1 MSFVASPKRARQQRG
16 SALMT
21 AVILISVMLVV
32 TAGVLYFASQQRLR
46 AIQSSRVMPRNYCVE
61 TGLQLARTYYGANYV
76 SWNTFLAT
84 PSQYD
89 PVPSSCNTAPA
100 VPTNAALQ
108 TARPELFADL
118 DGDGQLD
125 VYIYLRDNFDEHA
138 PAAANCTRDNDLQVV
153 VGAVCI
159 SRTLTPLRDDNS
171 VNPTRQT
178 NEAILQYSPPGAAY
192 AQRCASLGNCNVN

>member
-1 MSFVASPKRARQQRG
+1 MSLRSRNQRG

-21 AVILISVMLVV
+21 AVMLISVMLVV

-46 AIQSSRVMPRNYCVE
+46 AIQGSRVMPRNYCVE
-61 TGLQLARTYYGANYV
+61 TGLQLARTYYGANYT
-76 SWNTFLAT
+76 SWNAYLSA
-84 PSQYD
+84 PAQYD
-89 PVPSSCNTAPA
+89 PVPSSCNLTPA
-100 VPTNAALQ
+100 VPTSAALQ
-108 TARPELFADL
+108 VARPELFADL

-138 PAAANCTRDNDLQVV
+138 PAVANCGRDNDLQVV

-159 SRTLTPLRDDNS
+159 SRTLAPLRDDGT

-178 NEAILQYSPPGAAY
+178 TEAMMQYSPPGAEY